1 MKKSLI
7 LLAVVSTFFCQ
18 AQKIVETIDGEF
30 KYPTGVTADSQ
41 GNIYIADTQND
52 KIKIWNIGSKK
63 LQVLEERQEKGCPGS
78 AGLREHGTV
87 HREPGAGNR
96 RPVPASGFVAGNRGR
111 CSRCCT
117 EGRDAEDSQQ
127 HHLAALFQEGFR
139 TAAPSR
145 SRNILRTPDA
155 SRTESP
161 RLFAI
166 FAAPAP

>member
-63 LQVLEERQEKGCPGS
+63 LQVLEKADALYPQHMVTDFTTGIIYFADTNNHKIKQINPKTKEVSIVDENISWGTPYNIALDKNGNLFYTEFFHKGIKTYNLKP
-78 AGLREHGTV
+78 T
-87 HREPGAGNR
+87 N
-96 RPVPASGFVAGNRGR
+96 
-111 CSRCCT
+111 
-117 EGRDAEDSQQ
+117 
-127 HHLAALFQEGFR
+127 
-139 TAAPSR
+139 
-145 SRNILRTPDA
+145 LRT
-155 SRTESP
+155 
-161 RLFAI
+161 
-166 FAAPAP
+166 